1 MDIYDPKE
9 NKWRQYLDTQI
20 NRRTANA
27 VYLDDELMIIGGF
40 NNDGIRDTVMV
51 FIN

>member
-20 NRRTANA
+20 YRRTANA

-40 NNDGIRDTVMV
+40 DENGIQDKV
-51 FIN
+51 IL